1 MVCSSLPTV
10 IVRNT
15 PRALRICHSPGR
27 ARRASR
33 TVRRARVTCRCREP
47 ADAALKND
55 GESVA
60 REAWSGSTEPD
71 TICVPFGLP
80 LLRQEQYCR
89 QATLCRLCTCRRVS
103 RPHYQRRTSPRG
115 CTLHATARTANI
127 RWLMPA
133 EEQRRRASHLTVP
146 LHFHGRKRRIQR
158 WIPDATESATGLP
171 LGNILS
177 LRIAL
182 ISIG

>member
-127 RWLMPA
+127 GCLMRAEFTNRGGVRPTSQSRHISTDGNGVFNGGFPMQQSLPPVCRWGTSL
-133 EEQRRRASHLTVP
+133 VC
-146 LHFHGRKRRIQR
+146 
-158 WIPDATESATGLP
+158 ES
-171 LGNILS
+171 
-177 LRIAL
+177 R
-182 ISIG
+182 